1 MRDLQNPKK
10 GELMKYLFVLI
21 LTISSAYAN
30 PKYFANEEVQKL
42 APEAFALQPE
52 AADFHLKIEEKAKRE
67 RDLFLNLIRKDADLV
82 EKIKQFKEL
91 NWTEK
96 EKVLRRVF
104 ALEVEALGI
113 TAPELAID
121 NTSTKNEAYF
131 DFDVNR
137 PGAGRVLLN
146 SDEIQKDSNPYGGLL
161 LLIHETRHSAQFQE
175 AFKNGDAVAKA
186 YKAAFTAQKN
196 FASKI
201 TSFSDFLTL
210 INEYEAFQFGN
221 YVVAK
226 LTDGAV
232 DTLGMGTYASQ
243 YNSDFSLKIDLPVLF
258 KQFREGH
265 LKQSILKTFNEL
277 EKVQYDILVGQ

>member
-1 MRDLQNPKK
+1 MRSL
-10 GELMKYLFVLI
+10 LI
-21 LTISSAYAN
+21 ITLVMSTAYAN
-30 PKYFANEEVQKL
+30 PKYFANEEVQQL
-42 APEAFALQPE
+42 APDAFALQPE
-52 AADFHLKIEEKAKRE
+52 AAGFHKKIEEKAKKERE
-67 RDLFLNLIRKDADLV
+67 HFLALIRTDSELAG
-82 EKIKQFKEL
+82 KIKQFKEL
-91 NWTEK
+91 NWEDK

-104 ALEVEALGI
+104 ELEVKALGI
-113 TAPELAID
+113 VAPELVID

-131 DFDVNR
+131 DFDITK
-137 PGAGRVLLN
+137 PGPGRVLLN
-146 SDEIQKDSNPYGGLL
+146 SDEIQKDPNPYGGLL

-175 AFKNGDAVAKA
+175 AFKHGDAVSKS

-221 YVVAK
+221 YVVGA

-243 YNSDFSLKIDLPVLF
+243 YNQDFSLKIDLPALF
-258 KQFREGH
+258 RKHQEGQ

-277 EKVQYDILVGQ
+277 EKAQYDILTGN